1 MQDFLFLHNT
11 VYFIITKDDDF
22 MGEKDLT
29 FEMIPLRIMTILL
42 EVLEHFLRKK
52 LLIQYSRSFY

>member
-1 MQDFLFLHNT
+1 
-11 VYFIITKDDDF
+11 

>member
-1 MQDFLFLHNT
+1 
-11 VYFIITKDDDF
+11 

-42 EVLEHFLRKK
+42 EVLEHFLREKVVNSIFK
-52 LLIQYSRSFY
+52 IILLADKYWVKMWLIM